1 MTDQHKQAAILAA
14 IVAIFLTGRASVG
27 GVSHTDECDPEISA
41 LEVAERQ
48 VGELTGEVATAEARG
63 LERCVQRE
71 REACEE
77 RISAAEEA
85 GDALDCLICR
95 KRCPNGSVP

>member
-1 MTDQHKQAAILAA
+1 MTEQHKHAAILAA
-14 IVAIFLTGRASVG
+14 LVAVFLTGRASVG

-41 LEVAERQ
+41 LEVAE
-48 VGELTGEVATAEARG
+48 LTGKVATAEARG

-95 KRCPNGSVP
+95 KRCPNGSIP

>member
-1 MTDQHKQAAILAA
+1 MTEQQRYAGLAA
-14 IVAIFLTGRASVG
+14 LLVFSFISGRASVG
-27 GVSHTDECDPEISA
+27 GVSHTDECNPEISA

-48 VGELTGEVATAEARG
+48 VGELTGKIATAEARG

-85 GDALDCLICR
+85 GDALDCLICH
-95 KRCPNGSVP
+95 KRCPNGSIP

>member
-1 MTDQHKQAAILAA
+1 MTEQHKNAAILAA
-14 IVAIFLTGRASVG
+14 LVAVFLTGRASVG

-48 VGELTGEVATAEARG
+48 VGELTGKLATAEARG

-95 KRCPNGSVP
+95 KRCPDGSVP

>member
-1 MTDQHKQAAILAA
+1 MTEQHKYSAILAA
-14 IVAIFLTGRASVG
+14 LVAVFLTGRASVG

-48 VGELTGEVATAEARG
+48 VGELTGKVATAEARG

-71 REACEE
+71 RVACEE

-85 GDALDCLICR
+85 GDALDCLICS
-95 KRCPNGSVP
+95 KRCPNGSTP

>member
-1 MTDQHKQAAILAA
+1 MTEQHKHAAILAA
-14 IVAIFLTGRASVG
+14 LVAVFLTGRASVG
-27 GVSHTDECDPEISA
+27 GVSHTEECDPEISA
-41 LEVAERQ
+41 LAVAERQ

-95 KRCPNGSVP
+95 KRCPDGSVP

>member
-1 MTDQHKQAAILAA
+1 MTEQHKHAAILAA
-14 IVAIFLTGRASVG
+14 IVAAFLTGRASVG

-48 VGELTGEVATAEARG
+48 VGELTGKVATAEARG

-85 GDALDCLICR
+85 GDALDCLICK
-95 KRCPNGSVP
+95 KRCPNGSIP

>member
-1 MTDQHKQAAILAA
+1 MTEHHKYAAILAA
-14 IVAIFLTGRASVG
+14 LVAVFLTGRASVG

-48 VGELTGEVATAEARG
+48 VGELTGKIASAEARG

-85 GDALDCLICR
+85 GDALDCLICS